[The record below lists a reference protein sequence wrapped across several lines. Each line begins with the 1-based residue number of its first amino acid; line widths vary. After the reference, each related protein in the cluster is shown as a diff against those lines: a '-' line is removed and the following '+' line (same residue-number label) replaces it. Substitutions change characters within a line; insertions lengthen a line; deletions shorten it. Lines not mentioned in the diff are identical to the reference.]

1 MNLEDIQEL
10 MEVVGSCGNH
20 VGRVDGIEG
29 HSIKLARGG
38 DDEHHYVPLEWVEGV
53 GQTVRLR
60 KTAEEVREQWH
71 SAPLGT
77 TA

>member
-1 MNLEDIQEL
+1 
-10 MEVVGSCGNH
+10 MEVVGSCGTH

-29 HSIKLARGG
+29 YSVKLAR
-38 DDEHHYVPLEWVEGV
+38 DASDEHHYVPLEWVAGV

-60 KTAEEVREQWH
+60 KTAEEVREGWH
-71 SAPLGT
+71 GAPLGT